1 MKIRTDF
8 VSNSSSSSFIVISNT
23 NLEKLDF
30 YGQTI
35 TVPSPEQGNCEFGWQ
50 FKEYRSFGAKL
61 NFCALLITDAKRL
74 SRSIEYYK
82 KYLENHNI
90 SNWEIDYTKR
100 MISDMQAC
108 YNKYENMQ
116 NMLIDVCKNMFNLNI
131 EIINPEDEGL
141 FAYIDHQSSIYEN
154 PDNARMFNSDI
165 DLYNFLVS
173 KDSYISTGND
183 NK

>member
-1 MKIRTDF
+1 MKIRIDF
-8 VSNSSSSSFIVISNT
+8 VSNSSSSSFIVICNT

-35 TVPSPEQGNCEFGWQ
+35 TVPSLEQGNCEFGWQ
-50 FKEYRSFGAKL
+50 FKEYYSFGAKL

-74 SRSIEYYK
+74 GRSIEYYK
-82 KYLENHNI
+82 KDLENNNI
-90 SNWEIDYTKR
+90 SKNSIDYIKC
-100 MISDMQAC
+100 MIRDMQTC

-116 NMLIDVCKNMFNLNI
+116 NMLIGVCKNMFNLNI
-131 EIINPEDEGL
+131 EIIDPEDEGL

-183 NK
+183 NE